1 MPVNIRSGLLLVLV
15 VLAASAQQGNSGATA
30 AADWPAYNRDFAS
43 TRFSPL
49 LEITPRNVAG
59 LRQVCSYALP
69 ETATFESG
77 LVAVNGVLYFT
88 TAEYT
93 YAIDANS
100 CGLKWRVRHQLA
112 PTDRAVRG
120 VAIYG
125 NRVFRGF
132 PDGSV
137 IAYSTSNGE
146 QLWSAK
152 LAEPDGTPAGISA
165 APIAWNGIVFIGT
178 FGAERACGC
187 IVAAL
192 DAATGRV
199 IWTFNLVPVGNAP
212 GAETWPKGVHVGG
225 GSVWTSLTM
234 DPEAGAL
241 YVPTGNPGPDFS
253 GAYRPGANLYTG
265 SIVVLDAK
273 TGSLRTWYQLVP
285 HDVHDWDQAAAPAL
299 ITTKQ
304 GRRRAMAAG
313 KDGYLHAIDLASGK
327 VAWKTAVTT
336 MDNTTAPLTVE
347 GTHFCPGA
355 TGGVLWNGPAYSAAT
370 NLVYVNS
377 LDWCSTLKMD
387 PSLPTFEE
395 GKQFLGSANNFG
407 VHDARK
413 AGWVTAVDADSGA
426 VRWKYESGAPMI
438 SGIVATATGLI
449 MTIDL
454 DGNFLVFDA
463 ANGRVLRRIATAQ
476 AAGGGVITYQAAGKQ
491 HIALAAGLEDRI
503 LATHGKPAVLIF
515 GL

>member
-1 MPVNIRSGLLLVLV
+1 MPIKLRPGLLVIVL
-15 VLAASAQQGNSGATA
+15 VLAASGQQRNSGPLS

-49 LEITPRNVAG
+49 AEISPANVAK
-59 LRQVCSYALP
+59 LRQVCSYSLP
-69 ETATFESG
+69 EMATFESG

-93 YAIDANS
+93 YALDATS
-100 CGLKWRVRHQLA
+100 CKLKWRVRHELA

-120 VAIYG
+120 VAFYQ
-125 NRVFRGF
+125 NRLFRGF
-132 PDGSV
+132 TDGTV
-137 IAYSTSNGE
+137 IAYDAGNGE
-146 QLWSAK
+146 QIWSAK
-152 LAEPDGTPAGISA
+152 LTESDGGPATISA
-165 APIAWNGIVFIGT
+165 SPIAWNGIVYLGT

-187 IVAAL
+187 VVAAL
-192 DAATGRV
+192 DTASGRV
-199 IWTFNLVPVGNAP
+199 IWTFNLVPTGDAP
-212 GAETWPKGVHVGG
+212 GAETWPKGVHAGG
-225 GSVWTSLTM
+225 GSVWTSLTL
-234 DPEAGAL
+234 DPDAGAL

-285 HDVHDWDQAAAPAL
+285 HDVHDWDQAAAPVL

-304 GRRRAMAAG
+304 GRRRVMAAG
-313 KDGYLHAIDLASGK
+313 KDGYLHAIDLTSGK
-327 VAWKTAVTT
+327 AAWKTAVTT
-336 MDNTTAPLTVE
+336 IDNIEAPLTVE

-355 TGGVLWNGPAYSAAT
+355 TGGVLWNGPAYSPAN

-387 PSLPTFEE
+387 PNLPSFEE
-395 GKQFLGSANNFG
+395 GKQFLGSANSFG
-407 VHDARK
+407 VHDDRK
-413 AGWVTAVDADSGA
+413 AGWITAVDAETGA
-426 VRWKYESGAPMI
+426 VRWKYESPAPMI
-438 SGIVATATGLI
+438 SGIVVTATGLM

-454 DGNFLVFDA
+454 DGKFLVFDA
-463 ANGRVLRRIATAQ
+463 ATGKLLHSIATAQ
-476 AAGGGVITYQAAGKQ
+476 AAGGGVITYQAGGKQ
-491 HIALAAGLEDRI
+491 RIALAAGLEDRI
-503 LATHGKPAVLIF
+503 LATHGKPAVLVL